1 MQTMKLPVSNRA
13 YAIGNI
19 ILWSLAV
26 SFFLLIGLSISTN
39 ITIIVVEIIIA
50 LLFTFNMIKY
60 YNKRN
65 VKSVF
70 LEEENII
77 VNLAKI
83 KIPYKNVYRV
93 VGGIGGIGYKGEM
106 IKSYII
112 YLKKEYVFGNEI
124 LARYEVFDISREAI
138 ERDYIEIEILKERA
152 GLK

>member
-1 MQTMKLPVSNRA
+1 MKLPVSNRA

-26 SFFLLIGLSISTN
+26 SFFLLIGLSISIN
-39 ITIIVVEIIIA
+39 ITIIIVEIIIA

-77 VNLAKI
+77 VNLAKEKI

-93 VGGIGGIGYKGEM
+93 VGVIGGIGYKGEM